1 MAVSTLL
8 DIPEYYYF
16 ESLNDYIGSLNGFN
30 FKIATQTE
38 TINEVDSKLLRVYLY
53 HGNRCFELSTPYV
66 QKDFEHSSKGLSA
79 LAEWIETEYQKHTQT
94 EYYKKFTIYE

>member
-1 MAVSTLL
+1 MAVSELL

-30 FKIATQTE
+30 FKITTQIE

-53 HGNRCFELSTPYV
+53 HGNQCFELSTPYV
-66 QKDFEHSSKGLSA
+66 RKDFEHSSEGLSA
-79 LAEWIETEYQKHTQT
+79 LAEWIEAEYQKHTQT
-94 EYYKKFTIYE
+94 EYYKKFTLYK